1 MRKPRVWSFVVVR
14 SLFACGR
21 SSIVGEVKLSISGY
35 TASMRKEAIEERIA
49 DIETQMGAADFWS
62 DKERAQATLKEYQ
75 ELKQKLAGAG
85 SYDKSNAII
94 SIVSGA
100 GGDDAEDF
108 SRMLYEM
115 YTKYAA
121 SRGWRTSLLS
131 SNQNTVGGYR
141 SVSFEVLGPSTSSG
155 QGPYGT
161 LKHEA
166 GVHRLVRLS
175 PFGQG
180 KRQTSFSLV
189 EVLPELPDIGE
200 AHIPENE
207 LEITVARS
215 GGPGGQNVNKRDT
228 AVRMTHK
235 PTGITVHVTSER
247 SQAQNREKA
256 LRMLRGKL
264 FQLREEEQR
273 REARG
278 FSAGASTKIEWGSQ
292 IRSYVLHPYQLV
304 KDHRTDHERRDVD
317 RVLNGYIQSFID
329 AEQTL

>member
-1 MRKPRVWSFVVVR
+1 MQSKKPIEAR
-14 SLFACGR
+14 
-21 SSIVGEVKLSISGY
+21 IGE
-35 TASMRKEAIEERIA
+35 
-49 DIETQMGAADFWS
+49 IETAMAAADFWT
-62 DKERAQATLKEYQ
+62 DKEKAQAMLKEYQ
-75 ELKQKLAGAG
+75 DLKQRLGGTAG
-85 SYDKSNAII
+85 YDKGNAII

-115 YTKYAA
+115 YMKYV
-121 SRGWRTSLLS
+121 SSKGWRSSLLS
-131 SNQNTVGGYR
+131 SNQNTMGGYR
-141 SVSFEVLGPSTSSG
+141 SISFEVLGSG
-155 QGPYGT
+155 VYGA
-161 LKHEA
+161 LKNEA

-189 EVLPELPDIGE
+189 EVLPELPDVGE
-200 AHIPENE
+200 AHVPESE
-207 LEITVARS
+207 LEISVARS

-228 AVRMTHK
+228 AVRMTHR
-235 PTGITVHVTSER
+235 PTGIMVHVTSER

-264 FQLREEEQR
+264 FQMREEAQK

-278 FSAGASTKIEWGSQ
+278 LSTGASTKIEWGSQ

-304 KDHRTDHERRDVD
+304 KDHRTGEERRDIGS
-317 RVLNGYIQSFID
+317 VLNGDIQSFID
-329 AEQTL
+329 AEKNLG